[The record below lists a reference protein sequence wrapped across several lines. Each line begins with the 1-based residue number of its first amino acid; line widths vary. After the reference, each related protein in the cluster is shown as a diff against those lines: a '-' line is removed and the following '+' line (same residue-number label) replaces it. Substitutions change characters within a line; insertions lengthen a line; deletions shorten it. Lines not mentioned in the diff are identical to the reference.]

1 MANFDA
7 ANRDNIDRNSF
18 VSLLISLLFSLFNGR
33 AGCGHGSFARGLT
46 NRGPVEVYSG
56 LTQNQ
61 VAIVMGI
68 LPKSKPDRTT
78 MVDLLLAV

>member
-7 ANRDNIDRNSF
+7 ANRDNKTANSF
-18 VSLLISLLFSLFNGR
+18 VSSLVSLLFSLFNGR

-46 NRGPVEVYSG
+46 NRGPVEVYAG

-61 VAIVMGI
+61 VVIVLEMFAQ
-68 LPKSKPDRTT
+68 K
-78 MVDLLLAV
+78 